1 MKLQQNTYAGIPE
14 KYHLYA
20 NSKVVLQAVPY
31 DGTSTWGKGADK
43 GPDAFLEASE
53 NMELFDIPTQSEVWK
68 HGIHLA
74 PPLSGFLSP
83 EDMVEKVYQ
92 SVKKYLRDDKYVTIF
107 GGEHSVSIGSMRAMG
122 EHFSNFGVV
131 QIDAHADLRSEYE
144 GSSCNHACALY
155 EVSQKHP
162 LVQLGIRSMDATEWP
177 VMNLDRTFFMHKIH
191 GKEKWMH
198 RAVDYCPQ
206 NVYVTI
212 DLDAFDS
219 SLMPA
224 TGTPEPGGF
233 SYYEVFDFISLLAQ
247 KKNIVGFDIV
257 ELAPREGHRAS
268 AFLAA
273 KLYYQI
279 LSQIFHYKN

>member
-1 MKLQQNTYAGIPE
+1 MKPKLSTYAGIPE
-14 KYHLYA
+14 KYHTYS
-20 NSKVVLQAVPY
+20 NSKVVLQPVPY

-53 NMELFDIPTQSEVWK
+53 NMELFDIPTESEVWK
-68 HGIHLA
+68 QGIHLA

-83 EDMVEKVYQ
+83 EEMVKGVYQ
-92 SVKKYLRDDKYVTIF
+92 SVKNYLKDNKYVTLF

-131 QIDAHADLRSEYE
+131 QFDAHADLRSEYE
-144 GSSCNHACALY
+144 GSPYNHACALY

-162 LVQLGIRSMDATEWP
+162 LVQLGIRSMDASEWP
-177 VMNLDRTFFMHKIH
+177 TLNPDRTFFMHKIQ
-191 GKEKWMH
+191 GKKKWMN
-198 RAVDYCPQ
+198 RAVDLCPE
-206 NVYVTI
+206 NIYVTI

-233 SYYEVFDFISLLAQ
+233 SYYEVIDFICLLAQ

-257 ELAPREGHRAS
+257 ELAPREVHRAS